1 MLYFDRTDVSEGID
15 VNKTSESKECNICHY
30 WYFLSRGFKFQ
41 LHICN
46 RCHHLPMMS
55 MILSNIAALNIAC
68 AEYWCIVNGTSKS
81 EAINLMQNIDLT
93 EKKQKTMKHKIYYHI

>member
-30 WYFLSRGFKFQ
+30 WYFLNRGFKFQ

-55 MILSNIAALNIAC
+55 MILSNIAALNIGG
-68 AEYWCIVNGTSKS
+68 AEYCCIINSTSKS

-93 EKKQKTMKHKIYYHI
+93 EKKHMSHRS